1 MINTP
6 VTGYERVPTGIG
18 VCGIQRV
25 PRMDEVDRRILNILQ
40 REFPLAAEPFRLL
53 AARVGMD
60 EGALLERV
68 GELKEAGIIRRI
80 GAVFDAAG
88 LGFASTLCAAK
99 VPVGRLE
106 KFVEVVNSHR
116 GVTHNYLRD
125 HAYNV
130 WFTFIES
137 TGEEINGSLSD
148 ISEETGIIDI
158 ISMPVK
164 RRFKVDARF
173 GL

>member
-1 MINTP
+1 
-6 VTGYERVPTGIG
+6 
-18 VCGIQRV
+18 
-25 PRMDEVDRRILNILQ
+25 MDEVDRRVLNILQ
-40 REFPLAAEPFRLL
+40 RDFPLDVQPFSLL
-53 AARVGMD
+53 ASRMEIGED
-60 EGALLERV
+60 DLLERV
-68 GELKEAGIIRRI
+68 RMLKEAGIIRRI
-80 GAVFDAAG
+80 GAVFDTAG

-99 VPVGRLE
+99 VPADRLK
-106 KFVEVVNSHR
+106 KFVEVVNSYS

-130 WFTFIES
+130 WFTFIGS
-137 TGEEINGSLSD
+137 TGDEIGASLSD
-148 ISEETGIIDI
+148 ISEETGITDI